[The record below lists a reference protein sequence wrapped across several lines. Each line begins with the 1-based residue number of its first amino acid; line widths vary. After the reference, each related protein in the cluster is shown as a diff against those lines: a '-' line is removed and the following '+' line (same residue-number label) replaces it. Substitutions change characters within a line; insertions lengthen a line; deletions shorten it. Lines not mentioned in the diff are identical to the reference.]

1 MRSVLHPFVFP
12 ACGGKVSLRVDV
24 EGDEAHLRQV
34 PRGSSSAT
42 FADVSSEE
50 LFRIHRGIGEIDFS
64 DSMGG
69 QSSPRDKAAL
79 TMKTITTLWPLV
91 AEGATE
97 TIVIDPRTGSSRRA
111 LIADVIK
118 SLR

>member
-1 MRSVLHPFVFP
+1 MLHPFVFP
-12 ACGGKVSLRVDV
+12 VCGGRVSLRVDV

-34 PRGSSSAT
+34 TRGSSSAT
-42 FADVSSEE
+42 FANVSSEE
-50 LFRIHRGIGEIDFS
+50 LFRIHRGIGRIIS
-64 DSMGG
+64 LDSTGV
-69 QSSPRDKAAL
+69 QPSPRDKTAL
-79 TMKTITTLWPLV
+79 TMKTIATLWPLV

-111 LIADVIK
+111 LVADVIK

>member
-1 MRSVLHPFVFP
+1 MRSVLYPFVFP

-24 EGDEAHLRQV
+24 EGDEARLRQV

-42 FADVSSEE
+42 FADVSSKE

-69 QSSPRDKAAL
+69 QSSPCDKAAL
-79 TMKTITTLWPLV
+79 TMKTIATLWPLV

-97 TIVIDPRTGSSRRA
+97 TIVIDPRTGGSRRA
-111 LIADVIK
+111 LVADIIK

>member
-12 ACGGKVSLRVDV
+12 ARGGKVSLRVDV
-24 EGDEAHLRQV
+24 EGDKAHLRQV

-50 LFRIHRGIGEIDFS
+50 LFRIHRGIGEIDFL
-64 DSMGG
+64 DSLGG
-69 QSSPRDKAAL
+69 QSSPRDKVAL
-79 TMKTITTLWPLV
+79 TMKTIATLWPLV

-111 LIADVIK
+111 LVADIIK

>member
-12 ACGGKVSLRVDV
+12 VCGGKVSLRADV
-24 EGDEAHLRQV
+24 EGDEVHLRQV
-34 PRGSSSAT
+34 PQGSLEAV
-42 FADVSSEE
+42 ADVSSEE
-50 LFRIHRGIGEIDFS
+50 LFRIHRGIGEIGS
-64 DSMGG
+64 LDSTGV
-69 QSSPRDKAAL
+69 QPSPRDKAAL
-79 TMKTITTLWPLV
+79 TMKTIAILWPLV

>member
-1 MRSVLHPFVFP
+1 MLHPFVFP
-12 ACGGKVSLRVDV
+12 TCGGKVSLRVDV
-24 EGDEAHLRQV
+24 EGDEARLRQV

-69 QSSPRDKAAL
+69 QPSPRDKVAL
-79 TMKTITTLWPLV
+79 TMKTIATLWPLV

-97 TIVIDPRTGSSRRA
+97 TIVIDPRTGSPQRA
-111 LIADVIK
+111 LVADVIK

>member
-34 PRGSSSAT
+34 TRGSSSAI

-50 LFRIHRGIGEIDFS
+50 LFRIHRGIGEIGS
-64 DSMGG
+64 LDSTGV
-69 QSSPRDKAAL
+69 QPSVRDKVAL
-79 TMKTITTLWPLV
+79 TMKTIATLWPLV

-97 TIVIDPRTGSSRRA
+97 TIIIDPRRGSSRRA
-111 LIADVIK
+111 LVADIIK

>member
-1 MRSVLHPFVFP
+1 MRSILHPFVFP

-24 EGDEAHLRQV
+24 EGDETHLRQV

-50 LFRIHRGIGEIDFS
+50 LFRIHRGIGEIGS
-64 DSMGG
+64 LDSTGG
-69 QSSPRDKAAL
+69 HPSPRNKAAL
-79 TMKTITTLWPLV
+79 TMKTIATLWPLV

-111 LIADVIK
+111 LVADIIK

>member
-12 ACGGKVSLRVDV
+12 ACGGKVSLRADV
-24 EGDEAHLRQV
+24 EGDEVHLRQV
-34 PRGSSSAT
+34 TRGSSSAT

-50 LFRIHRGIGEIDFS
+50 LFRIHRGIGEIGS
-64 DSMGG
+64 LDSTGV
-69 QSSPRDKAAL
+69 QPSPRDKAAL
-79 TMKTITTLWPLV
+79 TMKTIAILWPLV

>member
-1 MRSVLHPFVFP
+1 MLYPFVFP

-24 EGDEAHLRQV
+24 EGDEARLRQV

-42 FADVSSEE
+42 FADVSSKE

-69 QSSPRDKAAL
+69 QSSPCDKAAL
-79 TMKTITTLWPLV
+79 TMKTIATLWPLV

-97 TIVIDPRTGSSRRA
+97 TIVIDPRTGGSRRA
-111 LIADVIK
+111 LVADIIK